1 MNEAHH
7 FMIGL
12 ELQFE
17 NEQYILGI
25 SQQMG
30 KSSFLQNFVNDFI
43 GTQSHPLCF

>member
-1 MNEAHH
+1 MNEAHL
-7 FMIGL
+7 FIGL

-30 KSSFLQNFVNDFI
+30 KSSFHQNFVNDFI
-43 GTQSHPLCF
+43 GTQSHPFCF